1 MQATS
6 TPTLAQPKSSA
17 FAALGGAAVLAAA
30 IGVGALIGANLSTIA
45 APTAGDDANVAAY
58 ALGVQRNGEI
68 GALTPAQRGLALQR
82 KGEISLGAT
91 TPVAPV
97 EIMPKGELFTTPT
110 GTTIFRIGGR
120 DPQASFNQNSGYV
133 SDHDLQ
139 ANAAAQGTRLMN
151 GLRAIAERTPAVG
164 DVRGKGLM
172 IGVELVEPG
181 GNTPSVAIAA
191 AVLEESRARGLLVGK
206 GGLHNNVIRLAP
218 PMTVTEDEVDE
229 ALEAL
234 TGAID
239 AATGTGGE

>member
-30 IGVGALIGANLSTIA
+30 IGVGALIGANSSTIA
-45 APTAGDDANVAAY
+45 APTDGNDSNLAAY

-82 KGEISLGAT
+82 QGEIGLGAT
-91 TPVAPV
+91 TPTRVAPV

-133 SDHDLQ
+133 SDHDLIRGSLGWYASAPVVDP
-139 ANAAAQGTRLMN
+139 ANESPASAQAAADGWLATQLHGDDLY
-151 GLRAIAERTPAVG
+151 PAVPF
-164 DVRGKGLM
+164 VFERSVNSYPKPM
-172 IGVELVEPG
+172 YPPAAPAE
-181 GNTPSVAIAA
+181 GNTDSVG
-191 AVLEESRARGLLVGK
+191 VSHR
-206 GGLHNNVIRLAP
+206 
-218 PMTVTEDEVDE
+218 
-229 ALEAL
+229 
-234 TGAID
+234 
-239 AATGTGGE
+239 

>member
-30 IGVGALIGANLSTIA
+30 IGVGALIGANISTIA
-45 APTAGDDANVAAY
+45 APAAGNDTNVAAY

-82 KGEISLGAT
+82 QGEISLGAT

-133 SDHDLQ
+133 SDHDLIRGSLGWYASAPVVDP
-139 ANAAAQGTRLMN
+139 ANESAASAQAAADGWLATQLTGDALY
-151 GLRAIAERTPAVG
+151 PAVPFVF
-164 DVRGKGLM
+164 DRSVNSYPKPM
-172 IGVELVEPG
+172 YPPAAPAE
-181 GNTPSVAIAA
+181 GNTDSVG
-191 AVLEESRARGLLVGK
+191 VSHR
-206 GGLHNNVIRLAP
+206 
-218 PMTVTEDEVDE
+218 
-229 ALEAL
+229 
-234 TGAID
+234 
-239 AATGTGGE
+239 